1 MNDTLLIW
9 IPHLLGLGFVF
20 AFGTCV
26 GSFINVVSLRI
37 PEGMSVISPPSR
49 CSICGRR
56 LTWYENL
63 PLIGWLI
70 ALGRCWSCKTHI
82 SFRYPAVEIITGGL
96 FAAYYGAVFVADP
109 YGWLGRFGGAWFQ
122 SQGFIATIP
131 AFAAIVALLAALFAA
146 TLTDLRTFSI
156 PLSITLTPT
165 IIGLVA
171 WTAQGMITSP
181 TRPQPWPIP
190 LAESWPICAAV
201 IGGGC
206 GTAISLLLLAKGIFL
221 RSFCDY
227 HEYVKEGEVLADYPH
242 ARREMRRELVFLLP
256 IVALAM
262 AGFFVGRGM
271 EGFPPKVLQSL
282 GGAGLGYF
290 AGAGIMWF
298 VRILAS
304 LIKGVEAMG
313 MGDVHLMGAAG
324 ATLGWIDPVVA
335 FFLAP
340 FSGLAW
346 VAISGV
352 WGSVRKGSSRREIPY
367 GPHLALAIVA
377 VVLLRPVIIDAGR
390 LLFPGLISANTSLHE
405 RPNRFK

>member
-63 PLIGWLI
+63 PVFGWLI
-70 ALGRCWSCKTHI
+70 IRGRCWSCKTRV
-82 SFRYPAVEIITGGL
+82 SLRYPAIELITGGL
-96 FAAYYGAVFVADP
+96 FAAYYAAVFVADP
-109 YGWLGRFGGAWFQ
+109 HGWWGRSGGAWFQ
-122 SQGFIATIP
+122 NQGFMASIP
-131 AFAAIVALLAALFAA
+131 AFVAILGLLAALLAA
-146 TLTDLRTFSI
+146 TLIDLRTFSI
-156 PLSITLTPT
+156 PLSVTLIPT
-165 IIGLVA
+165 ILGLFA
-171 WTAQGMITSP
+171 WTMQGFVTDQI
-181 TRPQPWPIP
+181 RPSPWPIP

-206 GTAISLLLLAKGIFL
+206 GTAISILLLAKGTL
-221 RSFCDY
+221 HRSFKDY
-227 HEYVKEGEVLADYPH
+227 HEYVKEGELLADYPH

-256 IVALAM
+256 IVALAVG
-262 AGFFVGRGM
+262 GFFVGRAMDGA
-271 EGFPPKVLQSL
+271 PPQVLQSL

-290 AGAGIMWF
+290 SGAGIMWF
-298 VRILAS
+298 VRIVAS
-304 LIKGVEAMG
+304 YMKGVEAMG

-324 ATLGWIDPVVA
+324 ATLGWIDPIVA
-335 FFLAP
+335 FFIAP

-346 VAISGV
+346 IAVSGV
-352 WGSVRKGSSRREIPY
+352 LGSLRKGSSRREIPY

-377 VVLLRPVIIDAGR
+377 VVLLRPAIIDAGR

-405 RPNRFK
+405 RPNRFQ

>member
-1 MNDTLLIW
+1 
-9 IPHLLGLGFVF
+9 
-20 AFGTCV
+20 
-26 GSFINVVSLRI
+26 
-37 PEGMSVISPPSR
+37 
-49 CSICGRR
+49 
-56 LTWYENL
+56 
-63 PLIGWLI
+63 
-70 ALGRCWSCKTHI
+70 
-82 SFRYPAVEIITGGL
+82 
-96 FAAYYGAVFVADP
+96 
-109 YGWLGRFGGAWFQ
+109 
-122 SQGFIATIP
+122 
-131 AFAAIVALLAALFAA
+131 
-146 TLTDLRTFSI
+146 
-156 PLSITLTPT
+156 
-165 IIGLVA
+165 
-171 WTAQGMITSP
+171 MITSP

-190 LAESWPICAAV
+190 LAESWSICAAV

-206 GTAISLLLLAKGIFL
+206 GTAISLLLLAKGVFL
-221 RSFCDY
+221 RSFSDY

-352 WGSVRKGSSRREIPY
+352 WGSVRKDSSRREIPY

>member
-9 IPHLLGLGFVF
+9 IPHLLGLGFIF
-20 AFGTCV
+20 AFGACV

-63 PLIGWLI
+63 PVIGWLI
-70 ALGRCWSCKTHI
+70 ALGRCWSCKAHI

-96 FAAYYGAVFVADP
+96 FAAYYAAVFVADP
-109 YGWLGRFGGAWFQ
+109 YGWLGRFGGSWFQ

-181 TRPQPWPIP
+181 TRQQPWPIP

-221 RSFCDY
+221 RSFSDY

-256 IVALAM
+256 IVALALT
-262 AGFFVGRGM
+262 GFFVGRGM

-282 GGAGLGYF
+282 AGAGLGYF

-324 ATLGWIDPVVA
+324 ATLGWIDPVIA